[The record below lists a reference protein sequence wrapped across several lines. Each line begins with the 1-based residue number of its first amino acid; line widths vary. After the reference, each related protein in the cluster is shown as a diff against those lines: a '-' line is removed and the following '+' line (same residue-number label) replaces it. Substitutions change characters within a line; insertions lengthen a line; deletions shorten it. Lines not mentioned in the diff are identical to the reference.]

1 MAERK
6 DREKSTSP
14 IAWFDP
20 FESPLNNERKFCL
33 YFPEVYER
41 ISIELN
47 HEYKLRLYV
56 LNLVDL

>member
-6 DREKSTSP
+6 DREESTRP

-20 FESPLNNERKFCL
+20 FESPLNNERSKFCL

-41 ISIELN
+41 TSIELN
-47 HEYKLRLYV
+47 HEYKRLYV
-56 LNLVDL
+56 LNFVDL